1 MPKRIGIWI
10 DHAKAHLVVLENNT
24 TPEVLTIESDVEH
37 RHKAM
42 PTGSPAVPGQLHS
55 APIKRY
61 ENRREQEKH
70 RYYERIVDVVRFADS
85 IVIMGPGLA
94 KSELTKEIRKHHHL
108 TGRVLAV
115 EPADKKL
122 TPAQL
127 VAKVRAAFDEPLPR
141 GIPQH
146 GPMSHTP
153 HELTR
158 GNGRAHDLRRDDV
171 LSSAQLSETETG

>member
-1 MPKRIGIWI
+1 MPKRIGVWI
-10 DHAKAHLVVLENNT
+10 DLAKAHLVILEHQAA
-24 TPEVLTIESDVEH
+24 PVVVTIASDVEH

-42 PTGSPAVPGQLHS
+42 PTGGPAVPGQLHS

-61 ENRREQEKH
+61 EHRREQEKH
-70 RYYERIVDVVRFADS
+70 RYYQRIVDAVRFADS

-94 KSELTKEIRKHHHL
+94 KSELAKQIHKRRRL

-122 TPAQL
+122 TTAQL

-141 GIPQH
+141 GIPQR

-153 HELTR
+153 HELPR
-158 GNGRAHDLRRDDV
+158 GNGRAHDLRDNEE
-171 LSSAQLSETETG
+171 LSSAQLPETEAE